1 MLIKVLIT
9 KDSAVDD
16 WLIHSHES
24 IMMES
29 FVASFTLEAILL
41 YLDYSVTLS

>member
-1 MLIKVLIT
+1 MLIKVLLT

-16 WLIHSHES
+16 WLIHTHKS

-29 FVASFTLEAILL
+29 FVASVTQEAILL
-41 YLDYSVTLS
+41 YFD